1 MAKRGAKG
9 AAREAAVVEAAA
21 DAIAEHGLANVRVSD
36 IAERA
41 GISPGHVTYYFPS
54 KTELL
59 MLAIRRSEQSLADDV
74 AQEIAG
80 VDDAWE
86 RLDLLIELSASQGVG
101 DPGWQLWFEVWSQA
115 ALDPAIALV
124 HDELDGQWRAIL
136 ADAIR
141 YGCQR
146 GAFETDDPDEVALLL
161 SAVIDGLSI
170 QLTLGSGDLD
180 QAGLLRR
187 CRAAAALHLTPA
199 LHRADST
206 RR

>member
-9 AAREAAVVEAAA
+9 AAREAAVVGAAA
-21 DAIAEHGLANVRVSD
+21 EAIAEHGLANVRVSD

-59 MLAIRRSEQSLADDV
+59 MQAIRRSERSLADDV
-74 AQEIAG
+74 AHEIAG

-115 ALDPAIALV
+115 ALDPMIAQV

-136 ADAIR
+136 ADAVR
-141 YGCQR
+141 YGCER
-146 GAFETDDPDEVALLL
+146 GAFETDDPDEAALML

-170 QLTLGSGDLD
+170 QLSLGSADLD
-180 QAGLLRR
+180 HAGLLRR
-187 CRAAAALHLTPA
+187 CRAAARLYLTPSPPRS
-199 LHRADST
+199 HST